1 MDIVQDD
8 DLAQSFG
15 LARRRHAELCR
26 QNQMFNARNR
36 ILGVRRSLVPTGKGA
51 GGRDWGRGGAGGSER
66 WAWERR
72 RDESLE

>member
-1 MDIVQDD
+1 MDIVQPD
-8 DLAQSFG
+8 DLEQSFC

-26 QNQMFNARNR
+26 QNQIFNARNR

-51 GGRDWGRGGAGGSER
+51 RRGRGGAGGSER

-72 RDESLE
+72 RDEPLE